1 MNHRFCFTFSLYI
14 CGFKGKF
21 ITEILYENEMK
32 NYTFISLFKKYVSS
46 SLVLIF
52 ATVFALIVA
61 NSPWGDEYRRLWEY
75 PVSFSIGAFN
85 LFSHGGH
92 PLTFMDLIND
102 FLMAIFFFSV
112 GLEIKREILVGELS
126 SMKKAMLPIIGACG
140 GMLIPVV
147 CFYLTCPGNP
157 DMLRGCAIPMATDI
171 AFSLGVLSMFGKRV
185 PIGLKV
191 FLATL
196 AVADDLGGILVIA
209 LFYSTELHLEYLLY
223 SAALILVLII
233 GNYRQVMTKM
243 FYVLVGIAI
252 WYMFLNSGIHATIAG
267 VIVAFCIPGRPGV
280 TALHYVE
287 NIRRKIRQF
296 PIGEEHQNAKG
307 ITILSNSQV
316 NTLKSIEWDSDRIIS
331 PLQDMEDMLQNP
343 INYIVIPLFAFA
355 NAGINLSGMGIE
367 SLFQG
372 VGLSIFIGL
381 ALGKFL
387 GVFTFSWL
395 SIKMGL
401 VCLPKGSNWKS
412 FASVCMLTGIGF
424 TVSMFIANLSYTPL
438 GDLGAYLLNDAK
450 LGILGGSVMAGIAGW
465 LLLWKFLPKG
475 TAEQEEE

>member
-1 MNHRFCFTFSLYI
+1 
-14 CGFKGKF
+14 
-21 ITEILYENEMK
+21 MK
-32 NYTFISLFKKYVSS
+32 NYTFLSLVKKYVSS
-46 SLVLIF
+46 SLILIVVTVL
-52 ATVFALIVA
+52 ALIVA
-61 NSPWGDEYRRLWEY
+61 NSQWGDDYRRLWEY
-75 PVSFSIGAFN
+75 PVSFSIGEFN

-92 PLTFMDLIND
+92 PLTFMDFIND
-102 FLMAIFFFSV
+102 FLMAIFFFSI

-147 CFYLTCPGNP
+147 LFYLTCPDNP
-157 DMLRGCAIPMATDI
+157 DMLRGSAIPMATDI

-209 LFYSTELHLEYLLY
+209 LFYSTELHLEYLMY
-223 SAALILVLII
+223 SVVLILVLII

-243 FYVLVGIAI
+243 FYVLIGIAI
-252 WYMFLNSGIHATIAG
+252 WYLFLNSGIHATIAG
-267 VIVAFCIPGRPGV
+267 VIVAFCVPGRPGV

-287 NIRRKIRQF
+287 SIRRKIRQF
-296 PIGEEHQNAKG
+296 PLGEEHQNKKG
-307 ITILSNSQV
+307 VTILSNNQV
-316 NTLKSIEWDSDRIIS
+316 NTLKSIEWASDRIIS
-331 PLQDMEDMLQNP
+331 PLQDTEDTLQNP

-355 NAGINLSGMGIE
+355 NAGINLSGMGLE

-381 ALGKFL
+381 AIGKFL
-387 GVFTFSWL
+387 GVFTFSWI
-395 SIKMGL
+395 SIKLGL
-401 VCLPKGSNWKS
+401 VCLPKGSNWKN

-438 GDLGAYLLNDAK
+438 GDLGAHLLNDAK
-450 LGILGGSVMAGIAGW
+450 LGILSGSVMAGIIGW
-465 LLLWKFLPKG
+465 LLLWKFLPKEE
-475 TAEQEEE
+475 AEQEEE